1 MSIDFSK
8 EVDYVARLARLKLKP
23 EEKEIMAG
31 QLSDILD
38 TARKVQ
44 EIDTTGVEPT
54 SHVIDLPTVL
64 RDDETGSSLT
74 LSRVLQ
80 NAPIRQQDYFK
91 VPSIKAKDNGS
102 NAGKEA

>member
-8 EVDYVARLARLKLKP
+8 EVEYVARLARLELKP
-23 EEKEIMAG
+23 EEKEVMAG
-31 QLSDILD
+31 QLSDILN

-64 RDDETGSSLT
+64 RDDETRVSLT

-80 NAPIRQQDYFK
+80 NAPRRQQDFFK
-91 VPSIKAKDNGS
+91 VPSITAKDNKLD
-102 NAGKEA
+102 AGKEG

>member
-8 EVDYVARLARLKLKP
+8 EVDYVARLARLKLKS
-23 EEKEIMAG
+23 EEKEVMAS

-44 EIDTTGVEPT
+44 EIDTAGVEPT

-64 RDDETGSSLT
+64 RDDKTRISLT

-80 NAPIRQQDYFK
+80 NAPRRQQDYFK
-91 VPSIKAKDNGS
+91 VPSITAKDNGS
-102 NAGKEA
+102 DAGKEV